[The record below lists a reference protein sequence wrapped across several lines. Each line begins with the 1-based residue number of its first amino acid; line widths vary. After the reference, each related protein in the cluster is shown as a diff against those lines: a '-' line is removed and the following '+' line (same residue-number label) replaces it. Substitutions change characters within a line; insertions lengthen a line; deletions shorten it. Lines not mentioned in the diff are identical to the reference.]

1 MKKIIICG
9 LGAVGTTIGA
19 RINSKCELRI
29 LADEVRINKYKNN
42 PPRFNNIEQNFKY
55 IYPNDSF
62 EADLIIISTKYQGLN
77 KAIEFIKNFVGKKTI
92 IISLLNGISSENII
106 KKNYPNAKVLK
117 SYLIC
122 HSAMREGNSTIQ
134 DGKLELFIENDKN
147 LADILDE
154 IGLKYTIPQD
164 IDYSMWLKFTLNLFS
179 NQVSAILKLK
189 FGEMKNNLE
198 FIKFA
203 KKIIAETKSI
213 AEKIGIKN
221 LENLEKDALVFLSQ
235 MSDDGKTSMYQD
247 VLAKRETEV
256 EAFAGEI
263 VRLGKELGVETP
275 YNQVMYDLIKIIDFE
290 VKK

>member
-19 RINSKCELRI
+19 MINSKCELRI
-29 LADEVRINKYKNN
+29 LADKVRIDKYKNN
-42 PPRFNNIEQNFKY
+42 PPKFNNIEQDFKY
-55 IYPNDSF
+55 INPDDSF

-77 KAIEFIKNFVGKKTI
+77 DAIDYIKNFVGEKTI

-122 HSAMREGNSTIQ
+122 HSAMREGNSTTQ
-134 DGKLELFIENDKN
+134 DGELELFVEDDKN
-147 LADILDE
+147 LVSILNE
-154 IGLKYTIPQD
+154 IGLKYSIPQD

-189 FGEMKNNLE
+189 FGEMKNNPL
-198 FIKFA
+198 FIEFA
-203 KKIIAETKSI
+203 KKVIVETKTV
-213 AEKIGIKN
+213 AEKIRINN
-221 LENLEKDALVFLSQ
+221 LENLEKDSLEFLSR
-235 MSDDGKTSMYQD
+235 MSEEGKTSMYQD

-263 VRLGKELGVETP
+263 IRLGKELRIDTP
-275 YNQVMYDLIKIIDFE
+275 YNQVMYDLIKIIDYE

>member
-19 RINSKCELRI
+19 MINSKCELRI
-29 LADEVRINKYKNN
+29 LADEVRIDKYKNN
-42 PPRFNNIEQNFKY
+42 PPKFNNIEQDFKY
-55 IYPNDSF
+55 ISPNDTF

-77 KAIEFIKNFVGKKTI
+77 KAIEYIKNFVGEKTI

-106 KKNYPNAKVLK
+106 KKSYPNAKVLK

-134 DGKLELFIENDKN
+134 DGELELFIEDDKN
-147 LADILDE
+147 LANILDE
-154 IGLKYTIPQD
+154 IGLKYTIPLD

-213 AEKIGIKN
+213 AEKIGVKN

-247 VLAKRETEV
+247 VLSKRETEV

>member
-19 RINSKCELRI
+19 RINSKCELSI
-29 LADEVRINKYKNN
+29 LADENRINKYKNN
-42 PPRFNNIEQNFKY
+42 PPKFNNIEQNFKY
-55 IYPNDSF
+55 ICPNDSF
-62 EADLIIISTKYQGLN
+62 DADLIIISTKYQGLN
-77 KAIEFIKNFVGKKTI
+77 KAIEYIKNFVGEKTI

-106 KKNYPNAKVLK
+106 KKNYQNAKVLK

-134 DGKLELFIENDKN
+134 DGELELFIEDDKN
-147 LADILDE
+147 LANILDE

-189 FGEMKNNLE
+189 FGEMKNNIE

-203 KKIIAETKSI
+203 KKVIAETRAV

-235 MSDDGKTSMYQD
+235 MSDEGKTSMYQD

-263 VRLGKELGVETP
+263 VRLGKEFGVETP

>member
-42 PPRFNNIEQNFKY
+42 PPKFNNIEQNFKY

-77 KAIEFIKNFVGKKTI
+77 KAIEYIKNFVGEKTI

-134 DGKLELFIENDKN
+134 DGELELFIEEDKN
-147 LADILDE
+147 LANILDE

-198 FIKFA
+198 FIEFA
-203 KKIIAETKSI
+203 KKVIAETKSI
-213 AEKIGIKN
+213 AEKIGVKN

-256 EAFAGEI
+256 DAFAGEI

>member
-29 LADEVRINKYKNN
+29 LADENRIDKYKNN
-42 PPRFNNIEQNFKY
+42 PPKFNNIEQNFKY

-77 KAIEFIKNFVGKKTI
+77 KAIEYIKNFVGEKTI

-106 KKNYPNAKVLK
+106 KKNYQNAKVLK

-122 HSAMREGNSTIQ
+122 HSAMREGNSTTQ
-134 DGKLELFIENDKN
+134 DGELELFIEDDKN
-147 LADILDE
+147 LENILDE

-189 FGEMKNNLE
+189 FGEMKNNLL
-198 FIKFA
+198 FIEFA
-203 KKIIAETKSI
+203 KKVIAETKSI
-213 AEKIGIKN
+213 AEKIGINN
-221 LENLEKDALVFLSQ
+221 LENLEKDSLVFLSQ

>member
-42 PPRFNNIEQNFKY
+42 PPKFNNIEQNFKY

-77 KAIEFIKNFVGKKTI
+77 KAIEYIKNFVGEKTI

-134 DGKLELFIENDKN
+134 DGELELFIEDDKN
-147 LADILDE
+147 LANILDE

-198 FIKFA
+198 FIEFA
-203 KKIIAETKSI
+203 KKVIAETKSI
-213 AEKIGIKN
+213 AEKIGVKN

-256 EAFAGEI
+256 DAFAGEI
-263 VRLGKELGVETP
+263 VRLGKEFGVETP

>member
-19 RINSKCELRI
+19 GINSKCELRI

-42 PPRFNNIEQNFKY
+42 PPRFNDIEQNFKY
-55 IYPNDSF
+55 ISPNDSF
-62 EADLIIISTKYQGLN
+62 NADLIIISTKYQGLN
-77 KAIEFIKNFVGKKTI
+77 DAIDYIKNFVGEKTI
-92 IISLLNGISSENII
+92 IISLLNGISSESII

-122 HSAMREGNSTIQ
+122 HSAMREGNLVSQ
-134 DGKLELFIENDKN
+134 DGNLELFIDDDEN
-147 LADILDE
+147 LANILDE
-154 IGLKYTIPQD
+154 IRLKYSIPQD

-189 FGEMKNNLE
+189 FGEMKNNPL
-198 FIKFA
+198 FIEFA

-213 AEKIGIKN
+213 AEKIGVKN
-221 LENLEKDALVFLSQ
+221 LENLEKDSLEFLSR
-235 MSDDGKTSMYQD
+235 MSDEGKTSMYQD

-263 VRLGKELGVETP
+263 IRLGKELGIDTP
-275 YNQVMYDLIKIIDFE
+275 YNQVMYDLIKIRDYE

>member
-19 RINSKCELRI
+19 KINSKCELRI
-29 LADEVRINKYKNN
+29 LADEVRIDKYKNN

-55 IYPNDSF
+55 ISPDDSF
-62 EADLIIISTKYQGLN
+62 DADLIIISTKFQALAE
-77 KAIEFIKNFVGKKTI
+77 AIKLIKNFVGEKTI
-92 IISLLNGISSENII
+92 IVSLLNGISSESII
-106 KKNYPNAKVLK
+106 KKNYPNVKVLK

-122 HSAMREGNSTIQ
+122 HSAMREGNSVSQ
-134 DGKLELFIENDKN
+134 DGILELFIEDDKN

-154 IGLKYTIPQD
+154 IGLKYSIPQD
-164 IDYSMWLKFTLNLFS
+164 IDYSMWLKYTLNLFS

-189 FGEMKNNLE
+189 FGEMKNNPL
-198 FIKFA
+198 FIEFA
-203 KKIIAETKSI
+203 KKVIVETKTV
-213 AEKIGIKN
+213 AEKIGINN
-221 LENLEKDALVFLSQ
+221 LENLEKDSLEFLSR
-235 MSDDGKTSMYQD
+235 MSDEGKTSMYQD

-263 VRLGKELGVETP
+263 VRLGKKLGIDTP
-275 YNQVMYDLIKIIDFE
+275 YNQVMYDLIKIIDYE